1 MAKFIR
7 KIERTTWLTDESLE
21 DRLQCGVD
29 QLRDKSGKPSVYEV
43 TCARDTEVAL
53 AAIMAK
59 RQEGSGMRINKAMYV
74 EISTDQIERAELE
87 IKSEPASI
95 DWEELNG
102 KHFVLTRKGE
112 PCSDEDLQRL
122 VDILIHDDARHGR
135 VKKDRLREIVEMKK
149 S

>member
-7 KIERTTWLTDESLE
+7 KIARTTWLTDEYLE
-21 DRLQCGVD
+21 DRLQRGVG
-29 QLRDKSGKPSVYEV
+29 QLRDDSGKPSLYQV
-43 TCARDTEVAL
+43 TCATDTEVVL
-53 AAIMAK
+53 AAIAAR
-59 RQEGSGMRINKAMYV
+59 RQEVFKMSIQHADFV
-74 EISTDQIERAELE
+74 EISSDQIARAGLRTD
-87 IKSEPASI
+87 SEPASI
-95 DWEELNG
+95 DWEELDG

-135 VKKDRLREIVEMKK
+135 VKKNRLREIVEMKR

>member
-7 KIERTTWLTDESLE
+7 KIASRTWLTDESLE
-21 DRLQCGVD
+21 DRLQRGAR
-29 QLRDKSGKPSVYEV
+29 QLQDDSRKPSVYQV
-43 TCARDTEVAL
+43 SCATDTEVVL
-53 AAIMAK
+53 AAIAAR
-59 RQEGSGMRINKAMYV
+59 RQEVFGMSIQQARYV
-74 EISTDQIERAELE
+74 EISTDQIARAGLNIE
-87 IKSEPASI
+87 SEPASI
-95 DWEELNG
+95 DWEELEG

-135 VKKDRLREIVEMKK
+135 VKKDRLREIVEMKR

>member
-7 KIERTTWLTDESLE
+7 KIASRTWLTDESLE
-21 DRLQCGVD
+21 DRLQRGVAK
-29 QLRDKSGKPSVYEV
+29 LRDDSGQPSVYEV

-53 AAIMAK
+53 AAIAAR
-59 RQEGSGMRINKAMYV
+59 RQEVFKMSIQHADFV
-74 EISTDQIERAELE
+74 EISSDQIARAGLRTD
-87 IKSEPASI
+87 SEPASI
-95 DWEELNG
+95 DWAELEG